1 MSMFSFEFAAIRRV
15 FLHRNFAIYTVGSTI
30 SLIGMWIQRL
40 AVGWLV
46 WQLTKSGTW
55 LGILALAEFLPTIV
69 ITPLGGVISDR
80 WDRRRISMTTQA
92 VSALQAVVLWALA
105 ISDVVNPPIVVA
117 LVFVSA
123 VAASLNQA
131 SRVALVPMMVPRE
144 QMTTAIA
151 LTAVIFNLA
160 RFVGPALAG
169 IIIAGAGIGWAFLA
183 NALSYLPMLFALTQL
198 QLPPPPKRHG
208 PPKHFF
214 HDLMEGVR
222 YTVNHD
228 AIRTLIIL
236 LALASVLT
244 RGVVDLLPGFVDAV
258 YHRDAAGLATFTSVM
273 GIGAMA
279 GGLMLAG
286 RRHVFGLST
295 MVFATILI
303 NGTAVAL
310 FAALSAFEQPSF
322 ILAAFL
328 LGIVGFC
335 NVASGTG
342 SQTLVQTGVD
352 EAMRGRVL
360 SLWLVVNRGGP
371 ALGAMIFGW
380 ASEHFGFGWPTT
392 LGGIATVA
400 ASLWVLH
407 RRRGLAEQL
416 ELRDEPPAP
425 APAPEPEESL

>member
-1 MSMFSFEFAAIRRV
+1 
-15 FLHRNFAIYTVGSTI
+15 
-30 SLIGMWIQRL
+30 
-40 AVGWLV
+40 
-46 WQLTKSGTW
+46 
-55 LGILALAEFLPTIV
+55 
-69 ITPLGGVISDR
+69 
-80 WDRRRISMTTQA
+80 
-92 VSALQAVVLWALA
+92 
-105 ISDVVNPPIVVA
+105 
-117 LVFVSA
+117 
-123 VAASLNQA
+123 
-131 SRVALVPMMVPRE
+131 VALVPMMVPRE
-144 QMTTAIA
+144 QMTSAIA

-160 RFVGPALAG
+160 RFIGPALAG
-169 IIIAGAGIGWAFLA
+169 FIISGVGIGWAFFA
-183 NALSYLPMLFALTQL
+183 NAVSYLPLLFVLARLE
-198 QLPPPPKRHG
+198 LPPPPKRHG

-258 YHRDAAGLATFTSVM
+258 YHRGAGGLATFTSVM
-273 GIGAMA
+273 GIGAMI

-295 MVFATILI
+295 MVFATILL

-310 FAALSAFEQPSF
+310 FAALGAFDRPSF
-322 ILAAFL
+322 TLAALL

-342 SQTLVQTGVD
+342 SQTLVQTAVD
-352 EAMRGRVL
+352 ETMRGRVL

-371 ALGAMIFGW
+371 ALGAMLFGW
-380 ASEHFGFGWPTT
+380 ASEQFGFGWPTT
-392 LGGIATVA
+392 LGGIATVV
-400 ASLWVLH
+400 ASVWVLS

-425 APAPEPEESL
+425 APAPQPEESL